1 MKKLTLA
8 ALALCLSASL
18 GLFAAKAPGGPK
30 VLFHSIT
37 VQGKPKLKADQ
48 YPANFHNV
56 DGKAVAKPKKGAFSW
71 EYKVKGKKYY
81 VIVGYADKN
90 KQAATDA
97 ALHLI
102 PQAKKGNPRVGKV
115 PLEIKVVCGVSKK
128 QVAKELPN
136 GKVIGGELTGS
147 PSTKRCYIV
156 ATGEVNDEDAMQ
168 VYFALAGLG
177 L

>member
-37 VQGKPKLKADQ
+37 VQGRPKLKADQ

-56 DGKAVAKPKKGAFSW
+56 DGEAVAKPKKGAFSW

-81 VIVGYADKN
+81 VIVGYADN
-90 KQAATDA
+90 KKAATDA
-97 ALHLI
+97 ALQLI
-102 PQAKKGNPRVGKV
+102 PRAKKANPRVGKV
-115 PLEIKVVCGVSKK
+115 PLEIKVVCGVSKE
-128 QVAKELPN
+128 QVAKQLPN
-136 GKVIGGELTGS
+136 GKAIGGELTGS

-156 ATGEVNDEDAMQ
+156 ANTDVNDEDAMQ